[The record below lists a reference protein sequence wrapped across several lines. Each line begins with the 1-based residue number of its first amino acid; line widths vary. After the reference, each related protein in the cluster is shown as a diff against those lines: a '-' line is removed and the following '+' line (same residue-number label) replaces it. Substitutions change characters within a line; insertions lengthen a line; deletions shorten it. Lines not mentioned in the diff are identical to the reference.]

1 MNCGCNNQKI
11 TTAYIGDLPLDN
23 LENMPDYFLM
33 ERDIED
39 QETGDVV
46 RSIVRTPAGKV
57 VPNGNY
63 DNVAAIQ
70 ANNVAIEIPEGQVR
84 AVYIA
89 NEGSANVMQYSDAS
103 HAPVMLAIGT
113 LTDLVLVQNCG
124 FVNIPGG
131 HQYVIGQMYYDS
143 ADGSGEPTT
152 DPTSGIKLFV
162 PVSTTKLAINMGA

>member
-1 MNCGCNNQKI
+1 MNCGCNKQKI
-11 TTAYIGDLPLDN
+11 ETAYIGDLPLDN
-23 LENMPDYFLM
+23 METMADYFLM

-39 QETGDVV
+39 QETGDIV
-46 RSIVRTPAGKV
+46 RSIVRTQSGKV

-70 ANNVAIEIPEGQVR
+70 ANNTAIEIPEGQVR

-89 NEGSANVMQYSDAS
+89 NEGSANVMQYTDAT

-131 HQYVIGQMYYDS
+131 HQYIIGQKSYDS
-143 ADGSGEPTT
+143 ADGTGEPTT
-152 DPTSGIKLFV
+152 EATSGRELFT
-162 PVSTTKLAINMGA
+162 PISATKLAVKL

>member
-1 MNCGCNNQKI
+1 MNCGCNKQKI
-11 TTAYIGDLPLDN
+11 ETAYIGDLPLDN
-23 LENMPDYFLM
+23 LETMADYFLM

-39 QETGDVV
+39 QETGDIV

-89 NEGSANVMQYSDAS
+89 NEGSANVMQYTDAS
-103 HAPVMLAIGT
+103 HEAVMLAIGT
-113 LTDLVLVQNCG
+113 LTDMVLVQNCG

-131 HQYVIGQMYYDS
+131 HQYVIGQKYYDS

-152 DPTSGIKLFV
+152 DATSGRELFT
-162 PVSTTKLAINMGA
+162 PISSTKLAVKL

>member
-1 MNCGCNNQKI
+1 MNCGCNKQKI
-11 TTAYIGDLPLDN
+11 ETAYIGDLPLDN
-23 LENMPDYFLM
+23 METMADYFLM

-39 QETGDVV
+39 QETGDIV

-89 NEGSANVMQYSDAS
+89 NEGSANVMQYTDAT
-103 HAPVMLAIGT
+103 HEPVMLAIGT
-113 LTDLVLVQNCG
+113 LTDMVLVQNCG

-131 HQYVIGQMYYDS
+131 HQYIIGQKYYDS
-143 ADGSGEPTT
+143 ADGTGEPTT
-152 DPTSGIKLFV
+152 EATSGRELFT
-162 PVSTTKLAINMGA
+162 PISSTKLAVKL